1 MTSAEIKS
9 CIETGLT
16 DTEQDNTID
25 ASVAKSFCS
34 RVLYSSSNIDSKL

>member
-9 CIETGLT
+9 CIKKGLT

-34 RVLYSSSNIDSKL
+34 SCTI